1 MGLVM
6 RPSADVVVYAPS
18 AGFFYGVV
26 GVTGGAE
33 LQSTYIARA
42 LALGGFRVRHV
53 VEDAAFSRTPEGV
66 EVVRLPLHYR
76 EGGLPRRLAIVR
88 GLRRADGHV
97 YIQRTAG
104 IETGFAGVYA
114 RLAGRRFVFSASH
127 DADFSRDLRL
137 LRGQGGGLNRWTVR
151 TQARI
156 GMRCADAVV
165 AQTKQQAEIARASL
179 RLHPQV
185 IPNFCD
191 LGAPRPVSRDV
202 FLWVGAFLGTKN
214 PHSFLDLA
222 ERVSGADFVMVARE
236 RAGWERLAASVH
248 ARAAR
253 LANVELLPVRP
264 RSELLP
270 LYNRAVALVSTS
282 SLEGFPNV
290 FLEAWARGVPTLS
303 LHVDPDGVIARN
315 GLGAV
320 ASGSPD
326 ELVRI
331 TQRYVDDPT
340 AADVAGDRAYR
351 YVQET
356 HSPEVVGAAWV
367 DLVGRLLRER

>member
-1 MGLVM
+1 MT

-42 LALGGFRVRHV
+42 LALGGYRVRHV
-53 VEDAAFSRTPEGV
+53 VEDAALSRTPEGV
-66 EVVRLPLHYR
+66 EVVRLPKHYG
-76 EGGLPRRLAIVR
+76 EGGLPGRLAIVQ
-88 GLRRADGHV
+88 GLRGADGRV

-127 DADFSRDLRL
+127 DADFSRDLRS

-156 GMRCADAVV
+156 GMRCAHAVV
-165 AQTKQQAEIARASL
+165 AQTEQQAEIARASL
-179 RLHPQV
+179 RLRPQV
-185 IPNFCD
+185 IPNFCE

-202 FLWVGAFLGTKN
+202 FIWVGAFLGTKN

-222 ERVSGADFVMVARE
+222 ERISDADFVMVARE
-236 RAGWERLAASVH
+236 RTGWEELSASVH
-248 ARAAR
+248 ERAAR
-253 LANVELLPVRP
+253 LPNVELLPTRP

-270 LYNRAVALVSTS
+270 LYDRAVALVSTS

-290 FLEAWARGVPTLS
+290 FLEAWGRGVPTIS
-303 LHVDPDGVIARN
+303 LHVDPDGVIAN
-315 GLGAV
+315 HGLGAV
-320 ASGSPD
+320 AGGSPD

-331 TQRYVDDPT
+331 TRRYVDDPS
-340 AADVAGDRAYR
+340 AADAAGDLAYR

-367 DLVGRLLRER
+367 DLVARLLRER